1 MSDVIFEPIATESST
16 APPGLS
22 EGEVASSSDSTPP
35 PDPPTQEVVAEPVTV
50 TPEPKKR
57 GRPKG
62 SPNKPK
68 APAKEPDPVPP
79 PQAPTQAPPP
89 KAKTKATPKARAPKV
104 KQPPQ
109 PPTEEESSSDGEER
123 QIYHKLK
130 SDDLETSI
138 LQFLTNRRV
147 EQQTMRKDLWAN
159 LARSGLR

>member
-1 MSDVIFEPIATESST
+1 MSDVIFEPIATEPST
-16 APPGLS
+16 APPGLE
-22 EGEVASSSDSTPP
+22 EGEAASSSDPPP

-68 APAKEPDPVPP
+68 APAKEPEPVPA
-79 PQAPTQAPPP
+79 APAP
-89 KAKTKATPKARAPKV
+89 KTKAAPKARAPRT

-109 PPTEEESSSDGEER
+109 PPPEEEESSSDEEER

-147 EQQTMRKDLWAN
+147 EQQTKRKDLWAN